1 MGRREDRAALES
13 TWAVLEP
20 AVPGTPFRKADM
32 YAATVRELVERL
44 ALSDHGAML
53 IDAATWHEMGA
64 DIQRLNP
71 RVRYD
76 ETRGV
81 MFEDPS

>member
-13 TWAVLEP
+13 TWTVLEP

-44 ALSDHGAML
+44 ALSDHEAML
-53 IDAATWHEMGA
+53 IDAATWADMGD

-76 ETRGV
+76 AARGV
-81 MFEDPS
+81 MFEAPS